1 MKLAAWA
8 ATAALTTAL
17 VVVPT
22 AALAAPVDAPVDP
35 GGSTSECNFGQR
47 IAHAWRQLPGELRAD
62 LKELRD
68 LDPSERRDAAIEMR
82 ERALDG
88 GYGPEVQERT
98 ELRKD
103 RRALALETMPIELK
117 HALLDLR
124 NAAPG
129 ERAELAREIA
139 DKAVA
144 GEFGPQAQETVER
157 IQQSEFWQACVAD

>member
-1 MKLAAWA
+1 MKLGTWA

-17 VVVPT
+17 VIVPT
-22 AALAAPVDAPVDP
+22 AAFAAPVDGPASP
-35 GGSTSECNFGQR
+35 GGSSSECNFGQR
-47 IAHAWRQLPGELRAD
+47 LAHAWRQLPAELQAD
-62 LKELRD
+62 LKELRG
-68 LDPSERRDAAIEMR
+68 LDPSDRRDAAIEMR

-98 ELRKD
+98 ELRRD

-129 ERAELAREIA
+129 DRAELAREIA
-139 DKAVA
+139 DKALA
-144 GEFGPQAQETVER
+144 GEYGPQAQETVER
-157 IQQSEFWQACVAD
+157 IHESEFWQACVAD